1 MQHCYL
7 DFCLALGSP
16 NTSMT
21 TLLRTTLDLTM
32 NKSKALCLVF
42 INLFLN
48 EGHTA
53 QKKKKKKN
61 HCNLHV
67 MANSSGEELGRA
79 QRENMPLQ

>member
-7 DFCLALGSP
+7 HFCLALGSP

-32 NKSKALCLVF
+32 NKSKALRLVF

-48 EGHTA
+48 EGHTVHT
-53 QKKKKKKN
+53 KKKITATSMSWLTAVGKN
-61 HCNLHV
+61 
-67 MANSSGEELGRA
+67 
-79 QRENMPLQ
+79 

>member
-53 QKKKKKKN
+53 QKKKKKKK
-61 HCNLHV
+61 
-67 MANSSGEELGRA
+67 S
-79 QRENMPLQ
+79 LQPPCHG

>member
-1 MQHCYL
+1 
-7 DFCLALGSP
+7 
-16 NTSMT
+16 
-21 TLLRTTLDLTM
+21 M